1 MMLLVVDR
9 LSTGYPGRQVLND
22 VSFTLE
28 QGAVCC
34 QLGANGSE
42 KTTLLRTLLGLLP
55 PLGGEILPEGRS
67 LFTMAPRDRLHPD
80 HLAEMYGVA
89 PEQIRHHLGNLRC

>member
-1 MMLLVVDR
+1 MP
-9 LSTGYPGRQVLND
+9 LSG
-22 VSFTLE
+22 
-28 QGAVCC
+28 
-34 QLGANGSE
+34 
-42 KTTLLRTLLGLLP
+42 RTLLQALGFTLCFPGLCSFASSLRP
-55 PLGGEILPEGRS
+55 FHVGALPEGRS

>member
-9 LSTGYPGRQVLND
+9 LSTDYPGRQVLND

-67 LFTMAPRDRLHPD
+67 LFTMAPRDRARSRP
-80 HLAEMYGVA
+80 
-89 PEQIRHHLGNLRC
+89 PC